1 MRYSPIVYNARRLR
15 HRAVDLSILA
25 VVVAGCSQAP
35 PSVSSDKVP
44 WLDVDKQI
52 ELLDESDYR
61 LRALAA
67 RNLGKLGAD
76 AEKAI
81 PRLEALVNDPES
93 KVRDAANESLDQ
105 IRAAIGEENTE

>member
-1 MRYSPIVYNARRLR
+1 MHYLPIVYNARRLR
-15 HRAVDLSILA
+15 HRVVDLSILA

-35 PSVSSDKVP
+35 PPVSSDKVP

-52 ELLDESDYR
+52 ELLDEGDYR
-61 LRALAA
+61 LRTLAA

-81 PRLEALVNDPES
+81 PRLEALANDSES
-93 KVRDAANESLDQ
+93 KVRAVAKESLDQ
-105 IRAAIGEENTE
+105 IFEKTP